1 MLSRSSSPSRSPSTA
16 PSPAPPLA
24 SPAGEVPAL
33 PPLTR
38 PPPPAAPSNRRF
50 RVLKAYWVT
59 VRVLASYLSLRL
71 WRPLLGQHWYERKVI
86 ERHQANARRVERT
99 ILELNGLFIKV
110 GQLISILTNFLPEEF
125 RKGLEGLQDQVPSR
139 PVHEIVQRIRAELG
153 KDPAEL
159 FASFD
164 PVPIASASLAQVH
177 EARLADGTRVAV
189 KVQHADIDE
198 IVHLDLTAIRRILGL
213 VQLFTR
219 IRGLESY
226 HSEIREMILEE
237 LDFTKEADHIEEI
250 ASHFADDPKISFPRV
265 MRDYSTRRVLTTEF
279 IQGIKVTDL
288 VALHARGIDRSA
300 LAQRILR
307 AYCQMIFSD
316 GVYHAD
322 PHPGNIIVRSD
333 GGIVFVDFGAV
344 AELSPQMKLGIPQ
357 FLEGVIRRDT
367 QKITGALRRMGFV
380 AREDTGDVAERLIE
394 YFQRRFLEQ
403 ITIESWSLQN
413 LQVDLKT
420 KLEAMADLRK
430 LDISFREL
438 TSTFQVPKDWVLLE
452 RTLLLLLGLCTHLD
466 PEMNPM
472 RTIEPYLEEFV
483 LGRDRDWL
491 ALMSSAVKDMAVS
504 SLTIP
509 DGVNRFLAKAN
520 RGELEVTIRGVTE
533 GANLLYAAVHQL
545 LYGLLGTG
553 AGIVAYLSHARG
565 DRTLELGAGAAAIF
579 FLLCLLGSMM
589 SARRCRR

>member
-1 MLSRSSSPSRSPSTA
+1 MT
-16 PSPAPPLA
+16 SPARTLHLPSQPPQ
-24 SPAGEVPAL
+24 SL
-33 PPLTR
+33 PPSL
-38 PPPPAAPSNRRF
+38 PPERGTQPVYARSRRRF
-50 RVLKAYWVT
+50 RLVKAYWVT
-59 VRVLASYLSLRL
+59 VRVLVSYLWPRI
-71 WRPLLGQHWYERKVI
+71 WRPLLGQSWYERRLVA
-86 ERHQANARRVERT
+86 RHRDNAQRVERT
-99 ILELNGLFIKV
+99 ILELDGLFIKV

-125 RKGLEGLQDQVPSR
+125 RQGLERLQDQVPAR
-139 PVHEIVQRIRAELG
+139 PPQEIVGRIRAELG

-177 EARLADGTRVAV
+177 EARLADGTHVAV

-198 IVHLDLTAIRRILGL
+198 LVHLDLTAIRRILGL
-213 VQLFTR
+213 VQIFTR

-250 ASHFADDPKISFPRV
+250 ASRFGDDPKISFPRV
-265 MRDYSTRRVLTTEF
+265 VREYCTRRVLTTQF
-279 IQGIKVTDL
+279 MQGMKVSDL
-288 VALHARGIDRSA
+288 AALQARGVDRTA

-307 AYCQMIFSD
+307 AYCQMIFID

-322 PHPGNIIVRSD
+322 PHPGNIIVRPD

-344 AELSPQMKLGIPQ
+344 AELSPQMKRGIPQ

-367 QKITGALRRMGFV
+367 QKITAALRRMGFV
-380 AREDTGDVAERLIE
+380 AHEETGDVAERLIE

-403 ITIESWSLQN
+403 ITIESWSLQDV
-413 LQVDLKT
+413 QVDMRT

-472 RTIEPYLEEFV
+472 RTIQPYLEEFV
-483 LGRDRDWL
+483 LGRDRDWI
-491 ALMSSAVKDMAVS
+491 ALMSSAVKDMALS
-504 SLTIP
+504 ALTIP
-509 DGVNRFLAKAN
+509 DGINRFLAKAN

-533 GANLLYAAVHQL
+533 GANLLYSAAHQL
-545 LYGLLGTG
+545 MYGVMSTG
-553 AGIVAYLSHARG
+553 AGVVAYLAHVRG
-565 DRTLELGAGAAAIF
+565 EQTLVYGAGAAAAF
-579 FLLCLLGSMM
+579 FLLCLAGSML
-589 SARRCRR
+589 SARRWRR